1 MKIFE
6 KYREIIIYLIVGVLT
21 TIVSWGACF
30 VAKLFLD
37 PTQELQNFIINTIGW
52 VAGMVFAYPLNRKWV
67 FKSNNDKIVKEFMGF
82 ASSRLSTWILDIL
95 IMWFF
100 VNICP
105 LNNFIIKVCNWLNI
119 SLATAD
125 IDSVNYWVVK
135 ICISAVLVTILNYV
149 FSKLLIFKKPKK
161 ASDTE

>member
-1 MKIFE
+1 MNILK

-37 PTQELQNFIINTIGW
+37 PTQDIQNFIINTIGW
-52 VAGMVFAYPLNRKWV
+52 VAGVVFAYPLNRKWV
-67 FKSNNDKIVKEFMGF
+67 FNSKNDKIIKEFLGF

-100 VNICP
+100 VNILP
-105 LNNFIIKVCNWLNI
+105 LNNLIIKVCNWLNI
-119 SLATAD
+119 NLASTD
-125 IDSVNYWVVK
+125 MDSVNYWVVK

-149 FSKLLIFKKPKK
+149 FSKLFIFKKSKK
-161 ASDTE
+161 DSDKK

>member
-52 VAGMVFAYPLNRKWV
+52 VAGVVFAYPLNRKWV
-67 FKSNNDKIVKEFMGF
+67 FKSNNDKIMKEFMGF

-105 LNNFIIKVCNWLNI
+105 LNNLIIKVCNWLNI

-161 ASDTE
+161 ASDTQ

>member
-1 MKIFE
+1 MNIFK

-30 VAKLFLD
+30 IAKIPLD
-37 PTQELQNFIINTIGW
+37 PTQGFQNFIINTIGW
-52 VAGMVFAYPLNRKWV
+52 VAGVVFAYPLNRKWV
-67 FKSNNDKIVKEFMGF
+67 FNSKNDKIMKEFLGF

-105 LNNFIIKVCNWLNI
+105 LNNLIIKVCNWLSINLG
-119 SLATAD
+119 SAD
-125 IDSVNYWVVK
+125 IDSLNYWVAK

-149 FSKLLIFKKPKK
+149 FSKLFIFKKDKTN
-161 ASDTE
+161 ACEQ